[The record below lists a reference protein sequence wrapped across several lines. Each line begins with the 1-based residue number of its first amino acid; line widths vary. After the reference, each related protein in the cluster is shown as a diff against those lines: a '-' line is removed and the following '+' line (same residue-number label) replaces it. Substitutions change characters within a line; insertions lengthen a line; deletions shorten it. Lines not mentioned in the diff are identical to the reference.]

1 MALHW
6 FTPPVPVRGEQTDMT
21 YIVSNVEAA
30 AEHLLTW
37 TKRGP
42 KWNQAVRT
50 CMNALVDQATP
61 EEARR
66 CFRLAAIEAGRLR
79 AAREEG

>member
-1 MALHW
+1 MAPHW
-6 FTPPVPVRGEQTDMT
+6 FSPPVPVSGKQAGMT
-21 YIVSNVEAA
+21 YIISNVEAA

-61 EEARR
+61 HEAREA
-66 CFRLAAIEAGRLR
+66 FLAAAKEAGVLR
-79 AAREEG
+79 PD